1 MVELI
6 VKWHSFILNLTF
18 LLQIHLGKW
27 AFCDNF
33 TLKIIIYYIMSKLK
47 TINELV
53 KNVIN
58 ALPNSVKEGEAD
70 IEKNI
75 KSVFLSAFNRLDLV
89 TREEFDIQSQVLN
102 KTRQRLEQLEKRI
115 ARYEENPD

>member
-1 MVELI
+1 
-6 VKWHSFILNLTF
+6 
-18 LLQIHLGKW
+18 
-27 AFCDNF
+27 
-33 TLKIIIYYIMSKLK
+33 MSKLK
-47 TINELV
+47 TINDLV

-115 ARYEENPD
+115 ARYEGNSD

>member
-1 MVELI
+1 
-6 VKWHSFILNLTF
+6 
-18 LLQIHLGKW
+18 
-27 AFCDNF
+27 
-33 TLKIIIYYIMSKLK
+33 MSKLK